1 MKEVVLLTNIL
12 TPYRRYFY
20 DLLKEE
26 FQNNGISFHVL
37 LMAAGEPNRP
47 WNYEDLKTDYT
58 ILLKG
63 HTITLKK
70 YYRYV
75 QFNTGLAKVLD
86 SLRPD
91 LLVCGGS
98 YLSRTVQNAA
108 SYCHKHSI
116 PVWFWNESTL
126 QEQTNSSL
134 VSAVLERIR
143 RHTLSQY
150 DGFWTAGRLA
160 GEFVHHYTNQ
170 NVPLIRVPNLIDPK
184 LYAETYTAEEISDLR
199 EKYGLGK
206 DSLILFTPA
215 RLSEDKGLLQF
226 LELLKQCAPA
236 RLEWV
241 IAGEGPLRE
250 KLEEAGKKIP
260 FTLNLLGSKK
270 AEEAFE
276 KEEAPAEKKPFV
288 RQDPRSLM
296 DELNMEDEDRYD
308 SDEADDYEKDEEPRK
323 KVAKKPPYDDGG
335 QKKGISSENL
345 RFWIFT
351 AIVALLVIA
360 AVLFILWKRGIIFHG
375 DDSTTQAPPVQTT
388 EATRP
393 SDTLP
398 PETTTAVDDETTT
411 AEPTTTEVPEEVR
424 EVLKHYEKLFVVRDK
439 VGDNEVHMLN
449 IREKADPQ
457 ARVIA
462 QIARYGGGEIV
473 EAGAEWT
480 KISSGGFTGFVK
492 SEYIATGEEA
502 EAMALEHADKYVR
515 VTSENGL
522 RIRQS
527 ASATGDPVMVA
538 QYGAIMIYEGEENG
552 FYHINYAD
560 QFDGFVSMD
569 FSEYDWYLMGA
580 IPNGE

>member
-1 MKEVVLLTNIL
+1 MADEEKKLTDQFNILFDDITEDLNESSDTLSKKAEEAVSDAKEAVEAKASETAKAASEAANEADDLFNEVDHAFANTEEAFSEVKEDASEAVKEV
-12 TPYRRYFY
+12 
-20 DLLKEE
+20 
-26 FQNNGISFHVL
+26 
-37 LMAAGEPNRP
+37 
-47 WNYEDLKTDYT
+47 
-58 ILLKG
+58 
-63 HTITLKK
+63 
-70 YYRYV
+70 
-75 QFNTGLAKVLD
+75 
-86 SLRPD
+86 
-91 LLVCGGS
+91 
-98 YLSRTVQNAA
+98 
-108 SYCHKHSI
+108 
-116 PVWFWNESTL
+116 
-126 QEQTNSSL
+126 
-134 VSAVLERIR
+134 
-143 RHTLSQY
+143 
-150 DGFWTAGRLA
+150 
-160 GEFVHHYTNQ
+160 
-170 NVPLIRVPNLIDPK
+170 
-184 LYAETYTAEEISDLR
+184 
-199 EKYGLGK
+199 
-206 DSLILFTPA
+206 
-215 RLSEDKGLLQF
+215 SE
-226 LELLKQCAPA
+226 
-236 RLEWV
+236 
-241 IAGEGPLRE
+241 
-250 KLEEAGKKIP
+250 
-260 FTLNLLGSKK
+260 K

-276 KEEAPAEKKPFV
+276 KEEAPAGKKPFV

-335 QKKGISSENL
+335 QKKGMSSENL

-462 QIARYGGGEIV
+462 QIARYGGGEVV

>member
-270 AEEAFE
+270 AEEVAELYHAADLFALPSLGDPNPLSVIEASWSGLPLIVSGHVGNGPELVHEDNGMIFSYRNQEAACQRISALFNLPESDLRKMGNCSRAYAESQYDPE
-276 KEEAPAEKKPFV
+276 KE
-288 RQDPRSLM
+288 
-296 DELNMEDEDRYD
+296 
-308 SDEADDYEKDEEPRK
+308 
-323 KVAKKPPYDDGG
+323 
-335 QKKGISSENL
+335 
-345 RFWIFT
+345 T
-351 AIVALLVIA
+351 ARIV
-360 AVLFILWKRGIIFHG
+360 
-375 DDSTTQAPPVQTT
+375 Q
-388 EATRP
+388 
-393 SDTLP
+393 
-398 PETTTAVDDETTT
+398 
-411 AEPTTTEVPEEVR
+411 EVR
-424 EVLKHYEKLFVVRDK
+424 K
-439 VGDNEVHMLN
+439 
-449 IREKADPQ
+449 
-457 ARVIA
+457 
-462 QIARYGGGEIV
+462 
-473 EAGAEWT
+473 
-480 KISSGGFTGFVK
+480 
-492 SEYIATGEEA
+492 
-502 EAMALEHADKYVR
+502 EAMK
-515 VTSENGL
+515 
-522 RIRQS
+522 
-527 ASATGDPVMVA
+527 
-538 QYGAIMIYEGEENG
+538 
-552 FYHINYAD
+552 
-560 QFDGFVSMD
+560 
-569 FSEYDWYLMGA
+569 
-580 IPNGE
+580 